1 MRVATTMSDK
11 HNNPAPEPGSAQ
23 HTGHSAGGL
32 SPQLPELGVPTPT
45 PEAYNIA
52 TGRRRFS
59 PGRIAFQLFGFL
71 IGLSLLGW
79 CVHLALSSEETRGAF
94 ARLFREADVRSLGF
108 LLSLSFLSLVINAM
122 AFWITL
128 SPLRRLRI
136 LDVIAV
142 NTLATAASNLPFKLS
157 ALLRVLIHHRHD
169 GLALKTIIAWF
180 AAMAALTLG
189 VLGPLGL
196 AAVWRREVDW
206 SWWLTFIGGAL
217 AFATCAVI
225 GGRIARAS
233 PRLDALTLG
242 AGHMLGHAP
251 AVFGHVGLRLLDIAA
266 QMARFMLAAMILGY
280 TLSPTAALFFAAT
293 YFITGVVSPAGS
305 LGMREGAVVA
315 AGMLPMGY
323 GPGVEA
329 MAAVALL
336 VTAGE
341 LFTQFV
347 MSIPALLWIR
357 PDRLM
362 RRKTPGEAPPL
373 SDAPP
378 EDGSTAETSASA
390 AR

>member
-1 MRVATTMSDK
+1 MSS
-11 HNNPAPEPGSAQ
+11 PEVGIPS
-23 HTGHSAGGL
+23 L
-32 SPQLPELGVPTPT
+32 SSDLHDAAL
-45 PEAYNIA
+45 
-52 TGRRRFS
+52 GRRRFS
-59 PGRIAFQLFGFL
+59 LGRFLFQIVGFL
-71 IGLSLLGW
+71 VGLGLLGW
-79 CVHLALSSEETRGAF
+79 CLHLALSSEETRAGL
-94 ARLFREADVRSLGF
+94 ARLFQEAGIRSLGVLI
-108 LLSLSFLSLVINAM
+108 LLSSLSLTINGL

-128 SPLRRLRI
+128 SPIRRLRM

-142 NTLATAASNLPFKLS
+142 NALATIAANLPFKLS
-157 ALLRVLIHHRHD
+157 ALLRILIHNRHD
-169 GLALKTIIAWF
+169 GLAFKTIIAWF
-180 AAMAALTLG
+180 AAMAALTIG

-206 SWWLTFIGGAL
+206 TWWTTFIGGAA

-225 GGRIARAS
+225 GGRIARNS
-233 PRLDALTLG
+233 PRLDKLTLG

-251 AVFGHVGLRLLDIAA
+251 AVFGHVCLRLIDICL
-266 QMARFMLAAMILGY
+266 QMMRFMVAASILGY

-329 MAAVALL
+329 MAAIALI

-341 LFTQFV
+341 LLTQFAL
-347 MSIPALLWIR
+347 SIPALLLIR
-357 PDRLM
+357 PDRLI
-362 RRKTPGEAPPL
+362 RPRSLVSEPPL
-373 SDAPP
+373 SDPP
-378 EDGSTAETSASA
+378 EAGSTNGTSASE